1 MPVLKTEVAPGQWV
15 PLVAGRDGAQG
26 EPGPASP
33 HEGSNIAVGVRQYG
47 AVGDGTTDD
56 TTKVRAALTAAGA
69 SGFLDAEA
77 GTYKVTGN
85 LGMDFWRAR
94 KDGPGIITD
103 AAGNQFRIS
112 PRDDQDVNTIWVNGS
127 TGSDANDG
135 ISPSRPLKT
144 LAAVDEVLGFLGSG
158 ARGQW
163 RVRLSGEF
171 EGHRFTDLPF
181 TRLPILIEGDPLV
194 NGEPVTTI
202 RRVTAQIGVHVQ
214 PAVGR
219 TVTFRNLAFK
229 DFAGGNG
236 FGMLWAQGGSVR
248 VENCLAEDCGTGF
261 SMRDG
266 ANISVLD
273 TTVRRCTTSG
283 FRSQV
288 FANGAWTRCTATACM
303 EGFHVSRNSVMHVDY
318 CIAEDSTR
326 NGLWMDMAARVQSIG
341 STYRRNGWHGIRGE
355 GNATVDVNQTTAGGN
370 VFGTGADKNGI
381 KDVSIMGGA
390 VLAVDEGIYAIPE
403 HLTAT
408 KVGTWT
414 AAVTA
419 DRGLRDYRI
428 GRDARMRIRVWG
440 SGGGAGTSL
449 RVGFGSTTV
458 HTRNLAT
465 AQWMVEVTLLYSGT
479 GWQGIATLNGAGN
492 EFPSV
497 EFPSGEALPTFT
509 PTGATI
515 RGFEV
520 YVGG

>member
-1 MPVLKTEVAPGQWV
+1 MPVLKTKVGGEWV

-26 EPGPASP
+26 PPGPASP

-56 TTKVRAALTAAGA
+56 TAAIQAAIKAAG
-69 SGFLDAEA
+69 SYGFVDFEA
-77 GTYKVTGN
+77 GTYLVTSALSSWLN
-85 LGMDFWRAR
+85 IR
-94 KDGPGIITD
+94 KTGPGALTNGAIEQYVT
-103 AAGNQFRIS
+103 
-112 PRDDQDVNTIWVNGS
+112 PRYDGDLYVLHVDGTS
-127 TGSDANDG
+127 GSDLADG
-135 ISPSRPLKT
+135 MFPHSAFKT
-144 LAAVDEVLGFLGSG
+144 FERLDEVFSKMDS
-158 ARGQW
+158 AQVDRG
-163 RVRLSGEF
+163 RIVVRLSGEF
-171 EGHRFTDLPF
+171 EGHRFAALPH
-181 TRLPILIEGDPLV
+181 TRLPILFEGEPLV

-202 RRVTAQIGVHVQ
+202 RRVTAQIGIHVQ

-229 DFAGGNG
+229 DFTGGSG

-261 SMRDG
+261 VMRDN
-266 ANISVLD
+266 ANMSVLD
-273 TTVRRCTTSG
+273 TTARRCTTSG
-283 FRSQV
+283 FRSQY
-288 FANGAWTRCTATACM
+288 FANGAWTRCTATACN

-318 CIAEDSTR
+318 CVAEDSTR
-326 NGLWMDMAARVQSIG
+326 NGLWMDMAARVQSIA

-370 VFGTGADKNGI
+370 IFGTGADKNGI
-381 KDVSIMGGA
+381 KDVSVMGGA
-390 VLAVDEGIYAIPE
+390 VLAVDEGIHAIPE

-408 KVGTWT
+408 KVGSWT
-414 AAVTA
+414 SAVTA

-428 GRDARMRIRVWG
+428 GRDARMRVRVWG
-440 SGGGAGTSL
+440 TGGGTGTSL
-449 RVGFGSTTV
+449 RVGFGSTNV
-458 HTRNLAT
+458 HTRNLT
-465 AQWMVEVTLLYSGT
+465 TNQWMVEVTLLYSGT

-492 EFPSV
+492 GFPV
-497 EFPSGEALPTFT
+497 IEWPSGEAKPTFT